1 MFQFPPA
8 AVSVTE
14 RPFWNGGR
22 LNAVNSALGRC
33 KQIPQYQKLLMN
45 EKTSSYSVNLERGG
59 VHSFF
64 CQNQINPAGP
74 CAISLHETARPS
86 HVPFVCQNKVN
97 SKNKYI
103 APARGRTD
111 AFASRR
117 AVCDLSER
125 CTAEH
130 GGSVISVAFFAP
142 CNTCCNM
149 ADNRAQPCLRIHMP
163 SQTFQVK
170 HRGLFY
176 DL

>member
-1 MFQFPPA
+1 MQTNTTISEIIDEW
-8 AVSVTE
+8 V
-14 RPFWNGGR
+14 
-22 LNAVNSALGRC
+22 L
-33 KQIPQYQKLLMN
+33 

-142 CNTCCNM
+142 CNTCWNM

-176 DL
+176 DLWCISWNIIRRSHLAVSTT